1 MLTNSFIRKNINS
14 FAIFLFLIIFI
25 FINLT
30 KPSFLYNRDG
40 TLRQFGLGQK
50 RKTVIPI
57 WLLSIVLG
65 ILSYLAILYYIS
77 IPKLR

>member
-14 FAIFLFLIIFI
+14 FAIFLFLMIFI